1 MLAVLFHEFDNL
13 LNVGQMKLPFIL
25 LIFLI
30 KLVSLAG
37 GEMVFDRSEF
47 LLLAQANIQLHIVE
61 LDLIFCGKVGLV
73 FIYTQSD

>member
-47 LLLAQANIQLHIVE
+47 LLLAEANIQLHIVE

-73 FIYTQSD
+73 FIDTQSD

>member
-1 MLAVLFHEFDNL
+1 
-13 LNVGQMKLPFIL
+13 MKLPFIL

-47 LLLAQANIQLHIVE
+47 LLLAEANIQLHIVE

-73 FIYTQSD
+73 FIDTQSD

>member
-1 MLAVLFHEFDNL
+1 VLAVLFHEFDNL

-30 KLVSLAG
+30 ELVSLAG

-47 LLLAQANIQLHIVE
+47 LLLAEANIQLHIVE
-61 LDLIFCGKVGLV
+61 LDLILCGKVGLV
-73 FIYTQSD
+73 FIDTQSD

>member
-13 LNVGQMKLPFIL
+13 LNVGQMKLPFVL

-30 KLVSLAG
+30 ELVSLAG

-47 LLLAQANIQLHIVE
+47 LLLAEANIQLHIVE

-73 FIYTQSD
+73 FIDTQSD

>member
-1 MLAVLFHEFDNL
+1 VLAVLFHEFDNL

-47 LLLAQANIQLHIVE
+47 LLLAEANIQLHIVE

-73 FIYTQSD
+73 FIDTQSD

>member
-30 KLVSLAG
+30 ELVSLAG

-47 LLLAQANIQLHIVE
+47 LLLAEANIQLHIVE

-73 FIYTQSD
+73 FIDTQSD

>member
-13 LNVGQMKLPFIL
+13 LNVGQMKLPFVL

-30 KLVSLAG
+30 ELVSLAG